1 MATQSE
7 QLLQQKL
14 EHYQNVVQAHDEG
27 YVRVLPPVGRTVKVA
42 FYSGSCDSLAHS
54 RPLLQAML
62 GVCSKPRAGTY
73 RYCAAHVNACFSLK
87 CPAYKPLCTTAM
99 EYPGRCAQ

>member
-1 MATQSE
+1 MRGFCTREAWASMG
-7 QLLQQKL
+7 LFA
-14 EHYQNVVQAHDEG
+14 QAHEEG

-62 GVCSKPRAGTY
+62 RVCSKPRAGTY
-73 RYCAAHVNACFSLK
+73 RCF
-87 CPAYKPLCTTAM
+87 CCTHQCM
-99 EYPGRCAQ
+99 PFRE